1 MRLLIEV
8 ESADEF
14 VERVCA
20 KAVGSESTR
29 VGVYLPEILAEE
41 ITKQIRGEG

>member
-1 MRLLIEV
+1 MNYAPSTIIAAL
-8 ESADEF
+8 
-14 VERVCA
+14 